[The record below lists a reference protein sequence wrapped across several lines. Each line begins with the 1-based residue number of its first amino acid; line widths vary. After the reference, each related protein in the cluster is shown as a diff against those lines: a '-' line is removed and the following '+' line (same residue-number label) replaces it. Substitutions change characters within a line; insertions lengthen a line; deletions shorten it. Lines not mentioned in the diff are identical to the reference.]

1 MKSSPRLGFLAKIAI
16 VIASALL
23 PVQAFAAGFQIS
35 EQSVRGLGR
44 ANAGGA
50 ALGEDATTI
59 FFNPAGLMRL
69 KKTEIVGGFSLID
82 LNTDFDRTT
91 TVDAIGQPLSG
102 GEGGDIGDTAV
113 VPSAYFAM
121 PINDKMAWGIGI
133 NAPFGLKTEYEPTS
147 VFRYQAILSD
157 VKLININPTFAYRL
171 NDVVSLGIGL
181 NWQRMEVELSNAVDF
196 GAVCFGQVDPVTC
209 TSLGLL
215 PQSADGLAFVEADS
229 DAIGWNVGVL
239 VETGETRFGFS
250 YRSRIDHDLEGTATF
265 TNAPALFTAAG
276 VFVNTVAKADFETPE
291 IFILSFAHDLGEK
304 WILSADI
311 TRTGWDTFR
320 ELRIRFDNPAQPD
333 RVEEENW
340 KDSYKYSVG
349 LDYMLNDKWTLRGG
363 VALDET
369 PIPEE
374 FRTARLPDD
383 DRNWLSL
390 GASYQPNDKL
400 SFNIGYAHLF
410 ISDDIFFDQTGSTGD
425 RVAGTFEADADILG
439 FEIGYVFD

>member
-1 MKSSPRLGFLAKIAI
+1 MDLTGHVDHSPRLARAYASRSLTLISFL
-16 VIASALL
+16 
-23 PVQAFAAGFQIS
+23 
-35 EQSVRGLGR
+35 
-44 ANAGGA
+44 
-50 ALGEDATTI
+50 
-59 FFNPAGLMRL
+59 
-69 KKTEIVGGFSLID
+69 
-82 LNTDFDRTT
+82 
-91 TVDAIGQPLSG
+91 
-102 GEGGDIGDTAV
+102 
-113 VPSAYFAM
+113 
-121 PINDKMAWGIGI
+121 
-133 NAPFGLKTEYEPTS
+133 
-147 VFRYQAILSD
+147 
-157 VKLININPTFAYRL
+157 
-171 NDVVSLGIGL
+171 
-181 NWQRMEVELSNAVDF
+181 
-196 GAVCFGQVDPVTC
+196 
-209 TSLGLL
+209 
-215 PQSADGLAFVEADS
+215 
-229 DAIGWNVGVL
+229 L
-239 VETGETRFGFS
+239 VETCETRFGFS

-276 VFVNTVAKADFETPE
+276 VFVNTAAKADFETPE

-304 WILSADI
+304 WIISADI

-333 RVEEENW
+333 TVVEENW